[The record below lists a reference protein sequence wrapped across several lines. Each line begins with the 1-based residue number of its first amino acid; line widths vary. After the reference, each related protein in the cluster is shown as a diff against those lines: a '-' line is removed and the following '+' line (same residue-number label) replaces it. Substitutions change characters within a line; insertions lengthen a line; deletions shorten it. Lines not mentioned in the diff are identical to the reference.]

1 MHVQNSC
8 FANYTYCFCGVPVAV
23 AVAVA
28 VVMLRSLITLA
39 RVADGIVSVSKV
51 WHSALA
57 SRSDTMRMAV
67 LPPKLRHAQK

>member
-8 FANYTYCFCGVPVAV
+8 FANYTYCFCGVP
-23 AVAVA
+23 VAVA

-57 SRSDTMRMAV
+57 SRSDTMRMTV

>member
-8 FANYTYCFCGVPVAV
+8 FANYTYCFCGVPV

-67 LPPKLRHAQK
+67 LPPKLRHALK